1 MKKDILFPKP
11 EGVHMAAVQEVNE
24 LNETHWFVY
33 LINTRKEQINTILIT
48 SKGFGKVDGEEK
60 VTSTLRKK
68 LLDMDAETAQKFEL
82 IPEELLGFTNEFWL
96 SFYIGNQIYDKK
108 YIFMPESIINDN
120 KIMIPVLEKEGIL
133 IE

>member
-11 EGVHMAAVQEVNE
+11 EGVHIAAVQEVNE
-24 LNETHWFVY
+24 LNEAHWFVY
-33 LINTRKEQINTILIT
+33 LINTRKESINNILIT

-68 LLDMDAETAQKFEL
+68 LLDMDGETAQKFEL
-82 IPEELLGFTNEFWL
+82 IPDELIGFTNEFWL
-96 SFYIGNQIYDKK
+96 SFYIENQIYDKK
-108 YIFMPESIINDN
+108 YIFMPESLINDN
-120 KIMIPVLEKEGIL
+120 KITIPVLEKEGIL